1 MKSFLSRLEKKDAHD
16 DAWSL
21 SAEEH
26 HFFPSLSFVLS
37 FVLSGD
43 QEHDDDVNDEYS
55 FHHRPT

>member
-37 FVLSGD
+37 GD